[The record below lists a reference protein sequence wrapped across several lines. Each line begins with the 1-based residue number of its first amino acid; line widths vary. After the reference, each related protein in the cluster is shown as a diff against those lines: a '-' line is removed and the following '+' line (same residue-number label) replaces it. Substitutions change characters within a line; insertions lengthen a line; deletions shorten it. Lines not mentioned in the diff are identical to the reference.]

1 MVRRSHADIWSGV
14 RSSIIERQA
23 SLTRAP
29 VQPIST
35 ARDLSCP
42 RLKKRRRDDAK
53 KPSLP
58 SK

>member
-1 MVRRSHADIWSGV
+1 MV
-14 RSSIIERQA
+14 RQA
-23 SLTRAP
+23 SVTRAP

-53 KPSLP
+53 KPIHIP
-58 SK
+58 APQIDIEAIF